1 MNKDIFEGNLK
12 HLKGRVREVWGKLTR
27 NEFDVINGK
36 CDQLEGKVMMH
47 YGLSRARLFHR

>member
-12 HLKGRVREVWGKLTR
+12 QLKGKVREIWGKLTR

-36 CDQLEGKVMMH
+36 CAQLEGKVLMH
-47 YGLSRARLFHR
+47 YGLSRAKLIQR